1 MTVVDPAAIIQ
12 ASMTKMKLNNVE
24 AARKRIM
31 DTEDPTVISNKTG
44 GIIGTY
50 HNRKY
55 YICMHGGFQLEVQS
69 LCQLLAIY
77 PMMHYILHVEMTFTS
92 FIKFLAHVMGVKNDT
107 NNKEFTLSY
116 SQKEMISKYRK

>member
-44 GIIGTY
+44 VIIDTY

-55 YICMHGGFQLEVQS
+55 HMVASSSRCS
-69 LCQLLAIY
+69 LSAN
-77 PMMHYILHVEMTFTS
+77 S
-92 FIKFLAHVMGVKNDT
+92 
-107 NNKEFTLSY
+107 
-116 SQKEMISKYRK
+116 